1 MNYQEALAYLYSLSD
16 YERGGPYTRNREEN
30 LAREARL
37 LEALG
42 DPQLSYTSTLLAGTK
57 GKGSTAAFIE
67 RVLREAGLRT
77 GLYTQPDLHTFRE
90 RMRVNGRLIGE
101 EEVAELVP
109 QVRAAAEEI
118 EQRREFGPFITYELA
133 TALALLYFQRQ
144 HVEHAVLE
152 VGLGGRLDATNVTQ
166 PLVSVIASISY
177 DHTQILGDTLA
188 KIATE
193 KAGIIKPNGM
203 VVTSARPPEALLA
216 IAAVCKRQHAELI
229 RVGAAGSDP
238 AQAEVETG
246 QLPALSYHYQLEDR
260 TEDRQHFTV
269 WTPERVYAGLEIP
282 LAGQH
287 QLENATLALAT
298 LDMLRKIGTNPSHL
312 APIRPANAT
321 ASLVL
326 RTQAGRKEQRRQVA
340 KSTFY
345 SRPRFIE
352 GRAKRG
358 GMQGEGISWDE
369 RALREGLRKMRW
381 PARIDVVEHHPT
393 IVVDGA
399 HNADSMEKLMQALR
413 DSFAFHRLI
422 VVLSLFRDKDLVGI
436 ARALQHADIVVLT
449 RMVSP
454 RAATVEQMQEI
465 FAKHAPHAEIHTADD
480 SRAAMGLAVGLAGG
494 NDLICATGSLYFAGE
509 VLRWA
514 AARGDEVAAAAI
526 EGVDH

>member
-109 QVRAAAEEI
+109 QVLAAVEEI
-118 EQRREFGPFITYELA
+118 EQRREFDPFITYELA

-298 LDMLRKIGTNPSHL
+298 LDMLRKIG
-312 APIRPANAT
+312 
-321 ASLVL
+321 
-326 RTQAGRKEQRRQVA
+326 
-340 KSTFY
+340 
-345 SRPRFIE
+345 
-352 GRAKRG
+352 
-358 GMQGEGISWDE
+358 ISWDE

-413 DSFAFHRLI
+413 DSFAFQRLI

-480 SRAAMGLAVGLAGG
+480 SRAAMGLAVGLAGD

>member
-118 EQRREFGPFITYELA
+118 GQRREFDPFITYELA

-193 KAGIIKPNGM
+193 KAGIIKPNGV

-216 IAAVCKRQHAELI
+216 IAAVCRRQHAELI

-260 TEDRQHFTV
+260 TENRQHFTV

-298 LDMLRKIGTNPSHL
+298 LDMLRKIGTNPSRL

-326 RTQAGRKEQRRQVA
+326 RTQAGRKEQRRFA
-340 KSTFY
+340 ASAPH
-345 SRPRFIE
+345 S
-352 GRAKRG
+352 G

-480 SRAAMGLAVGLAGG
+480 SRAAMELAVGLAGG

>member
-16 YERGGPYTRNREEN
+16 YERGGPYTRNREDN

-109 QVRAAAEEI
+109 QVRAAVEEI
-118 EQRREFGPFITYELA
+118 EQGREFDPFITYELA

-298 LDMLRKIGTNPSHL
+298 LDMLRKIG
-312 APIRPANAT
+312 
-321 ASLVL
+321 
-326 RTQAGRKEQRRQVA
+326 
-340 KSTFY
+340 
-345 SRPRFIE
+345 
-352 GRAKRG
+352 
-358 GMQGEGISWDE
+358 ISWDE

-436 ARALQHADIVVLT
+436 ARALQHTDIVVLT

-480 SRAAMGLAVGLAGG
+480 SRAAMGLAVGLAGD